1 LFKTRQAKLIPR
13 LYKKQATTGDWLVLD
28 LSNNHVLPQ
37 MNAVDPVCGIANK
50 KNNTSECRERGESKT
65 MPEHE

>member
-1 LFKTRQAKLIPR
+1 MTRCCDYSVSSLHAQRFTAVSCSLFKTRQAKLIPQ

-37 MNAVDPVCGIANK
+37 VNTVDPV
-50 KNNTSECRERGESKT
+50 
-65 MPEHE
+65 